1 MDATSMETQFL
12 PYGMIIPI
20 ATPFHDDE
28 SLDLETLQR
37 LTRRLIAAG
46 VHGLFPSGSTGEFF
60 ALSMEESYQVIETVI
75 ETAAGQIPVYA
86 GAGAITTREAVRRT
100 REVTAMGAD
109 AIVII
114 TPYYLSPSQDE
125 LYAHYA
131 AIAASTHLPVIPYNN
146 PGRTGGV
153 NIQPDTLVRL
163 AQIDNLVAIKDSSGR
178 MEQFAAYVNET
189 PDPFCVFQG
198 VDSIFFPSLVQGA
211 KGGIAGTGNIVPE
224 LVVALYDA
232 YVAGDLAGARSAQTK
247 VALMRQAMTL
257 GTFPAGMKTAMAMI
271 GESVGPARGPVTP
284 LNTAQVEILSR
295 LLTRVGFVV
304 KV

>member
-1 MDATSMETQFL
+1 
-12 PYGMIIPI
+12 
-20 ATPFHDDE
+20 
-28 SLDLETLQR
+28 
-37 LTRRLIAAG
+37 
-46 VHGLFPSGSTGEFF
+46 
-60 ALSMEESYQVIETVI
+60 VIETVI

-153 NIQPDTLVRL
+153 NIQPETLVRL
-163 AQIDNLVAIKDSSGR
+163 AQIDNLVAIKDSSGS